1 MVASVPKYYFEEHT
15 GEVQL
20 RIAAPSLPQ
29 LFEEAGVALAELMA
43 EQRDNSSAED
53 TETVALHAPD
63 REALLVE
70 WLNELIFRAETQQK
84 IYRDIRITHL
94 SENDLRAE
102 IRGTFPERLRTEV
115 KAATFHR
122 IKIQPEGDGYAA
134 TVVLDV

>member
-1 MVASVPKYYFEEHT
+1 MTNVPKHYFEEHT
-15 GEVQL
+15 GEVEL

-43 EQRDNSSAED
+43 EQWANSSGEN
-53 TETVALHAPD
+53 TETVAIHAPD
-63 REALLVE
+63 REALLVD

-84 IYRDIRITHL
+84 IYHDIHIIYL
-94 SENDLRAE
+94 SETELRAE
-102 IRGTFPERLRTEV
+102 IRGAFPERMRTAV

-122 IKIQPEGDGYAA
+122 IKIEPEAEGFSA